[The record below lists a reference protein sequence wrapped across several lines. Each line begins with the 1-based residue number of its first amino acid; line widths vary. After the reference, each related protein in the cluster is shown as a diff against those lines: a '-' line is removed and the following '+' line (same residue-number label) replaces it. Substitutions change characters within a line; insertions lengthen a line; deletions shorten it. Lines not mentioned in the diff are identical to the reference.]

1 MNDQEKLRRDIDTLK
16 ESIRLFWLDMPTKTM
31 TTEDRSQLL
40 KHISALVTELSKLLR
55 RLDQS
60 ESSMRA

>member
-1 MNDQEKLRRDIDTLK
+1 MNEREKLRSDIDTLK

-31 TTEDRSQLL
+31 TPEDRMELL
-40 KHISALVTELSKLLR
+40 KHISALVAELAELLR

-60 ESSMRA
+60 ESSMTA